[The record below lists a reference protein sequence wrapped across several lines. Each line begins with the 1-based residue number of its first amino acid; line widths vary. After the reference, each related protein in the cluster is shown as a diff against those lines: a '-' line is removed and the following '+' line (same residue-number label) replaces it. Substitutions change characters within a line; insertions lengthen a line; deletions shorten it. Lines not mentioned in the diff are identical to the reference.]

1 MTVTNFGLNRCF
13 LSYTLISNYIFI
25 PYSAL
30 LVARGGNYFSI
41 QTNRCH
47 KFTWGSYFPKLFINV
62 NPNIIIFILLKVI
75 ERGFTFL
82 KNGSYFWKR
91 GFTKSRLGFCL

>member
-30 LVARGGNYFSI
+30 LVARGGGVIILSI

-75 ERGFTFL
+75 ERGFTFW

-91 GFTKSRLGFCL
+91 GSQKVD